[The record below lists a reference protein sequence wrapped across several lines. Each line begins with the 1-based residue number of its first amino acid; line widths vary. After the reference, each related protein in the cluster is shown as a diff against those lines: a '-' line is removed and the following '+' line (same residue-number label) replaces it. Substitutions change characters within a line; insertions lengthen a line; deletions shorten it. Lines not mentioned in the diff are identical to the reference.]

1 MKPVCDTQDLCPLL
15 RKRRNKVCHTC
26 AWYTHF
32 AGTHPQTGEV
42 INQWECAIT
51 MLPVLMI
58 ETSKQMFGATVAV
71 QELRNEV
78 KENADRT
85 LKSDFLRL
93 GTLLQAVKK

>member
-1 MKPVCDTQDLCPLL
+1 
-15 RKRRNKVCHTC
+15 
-26 AWYTHF
+26 
-32 AGTHPQTGEV
+32 
-42 INQWECAIT
+42 

-85 LKSDFLRL
+85 LKSDFVRL